1 MAINLYEELGRL
13 TSAFEDSGIDYA
25 LVGALSLA
33 LHGVPRATTDID
45 ILVQPASVDKVIR
58 LIKDQGFR
66 FEALPIRFTDGMELR
81 RVTKIE
87 EEEPYET
94 LTVDVLIVNPNLEE
108 VWASRRRLVGD
119 FGSLWTISRQ
129 ALIQMKTWAGRER
142 DLADLRCLE
151 DLDR

>member
-13 TSAFEDSGIDYA
+13 TSALEDSGIDYA

-33 LHGVPRATTDID
+33 LHGAPRATTDID
-45 ILVQPASVDKVIR
+45 ILVRPESVDKVVR
-58 LIKDQGFR
+58 LAKDRGFR

-87 EEEPYET
+87 QEEPYES
-94 LTVDVLIVNPNLEE
+94 LTVDVLLVNPNLEE
-108 VWASRRRLVGD
+108 VWASRRRLESD
-119 FGSLWTISRQ
+119 FGNLWTISRD
-129 ALIQMKTWAGRER
+129 ALIRMKTWAGRES
-142 DLADLRCLE
+142 DLADLRRLE